1 MNDPPGSDRLSPDS
15 FLRQVVDTNPNLV
28 FVKDRD
34 GRFTLANL
42 AVAELYGTTPEQ
54 LLGKTDAELHPEGAE
69 LERSLRDDLEV
80 MTSRT
85 PKLIAAQAVNDGAT
99 GETRWFQ
106 TVKVPLLSP
115 DGSCDRVLVVGTDI
129 TARKRAEEALQG
141 TLHSSLD
148 ALIIMD
154 GAGLIT
160 GWSGQAETIF
170 GWRESE
176 VLGTPLADSIVPE
189 HHREAHRRGLSHF
202 LRTGEGPIL
211 GHRIEITALRRNGEE
226 FPVELTV
233 VPVRVDG
240 YWVFSAFIR
249 DLTERRRSELRL
261 GLQHS
266 VTRILSEMPILTEAA
281 PRVLQLLCEGLGW
294 DLGEMWVV
302 DPDGERIRSVGAWHR
317 PSPDMERFEALSRTF
332 VFGRGEGLPGRIW
345 NSGQPAWVPDFQ
357 TSSEMPRQ
365 EAAGGGRLHSSIGS
379 PIRSRRA
386 VVGVLQFFSREIREP
401 DSDLLAMMDSLG
413 AQIGQ
418 LVERGRAE
426 EAIRA
431 SENRYR
437 LLMEQAVDAIL
448 IAEPGGA
455 IVDANPAACE
465 LMGYDRSEILA
476 LTIAET
482 YPPDERDTAAARVQR
497 VHTGQA
503 LRFERR
509 LRRKDGEDVDVEV
522 TAKLL
527 PGGMM
532 QGVMRDIRERKTLEE
547 QLRQAQKME
556 AVGQLAGGIAHDFNN
571 LLTAITGYAELVLV
585 TLGADDPRRPDVQ
598 EICHATDRAA
608 TLTRQLLAFSR
619 RQVLQPRLID
629 LHRLAKDVERL
640 LHRLIGENIEVV
652 TLTDDALGLV
662 KADPSQVEQVLVNL
676 AVNARDAMPGGGR
689 LTIETRNVVLG
700 AEYAAGHS
708 LVAPGPYVLLAVT
721 DDGTGMDQPT
731 LARVFEPFFTTKG
744 PGRGTG
750 LGLSMVYGIVK
761 QSGGYVWVYS
771 ELGRGTTF
779 KIYLPRA
786 SGQAAAPEAEASVT
800 APGGHETIL
809 LVEDEPAVRAL
820 AQRVLAGRGY
830 TLLTAADGPAALE
843 LARHHH
849 GSIDLL
855 LTDVVMPGMSGRELA
870 QRLLALRPATLVLYI
885 TGYTED
891 TVVRHGLLQ
900 TGLAYLE
907 KPFRAD
913 LLLTKVR
920 QVLNDGGR

>member
-1 MNDPPGSDRLSPDS
+1 MNDPPGSDWLRRDG
-15 FLRQVVDTNPNLV
+15 FLRQILDTNPNLV

-34 GRFTLANL
+34 GRFALANR
-42 AVAELYGTTPEQ
+42 AAAELYGSTPE
-54 LLGKTDAELHPEGAE
+54 LLVGKTDADFLSRPPD
-69 LERSLRDDLEV
+69 LDRSLRDEREV

-85 PKLIAAQAVNDGAT
+85 PKLSLAEAVIHAVT

-106 TVKVPLLSP
+106 TVKSPLLSP
-115 DGSCDRVLVVGTDI
+115 DGSCDLVLVVATDI
-129 TARKRAEEALQG
+129 TARKRTEAALQG
-141 TLHSSLD
+141 ILDSSLD
-148 ALIIMD
+148 ALVVMD

-176 VLGTPLADSIVPE
+176 VVGIALADTIVPE
-189 HHREAHRRGLSHF
+189 YHREAHRRGLSHF

-233 VPVRVDG
+233 VPVRVDDA
-240 YWVFSAFIR
+240 WIFSAFIR
-249 DLTERRRSELRL
+249 DLTERRRAELRL

-266 VTRILSEMPILTEAA
+266 VTRILSEVPSLTEAA

-294 DLGEMWVV
+294 DVGEMWVV
-302 DPDGERIRSVGAWHR
+302 DPDGERIQSAGAWHR
-317 PSPDMERFEALSRTF
+317 PSPDLERFEALSRAF

-345 NSGQPAWVPDFQ
+345 ESGQPVWMPDFQ
-357 TSSEMPRQ
+357 SGSDLPGRQ
-365 EAAGGGRLHSSIGS
+365 AAAVGHLHSSIGS

-401 DSDLLAMMDSLG
+401 DPDLLAMMDSLG
-413 AQIGQ
+413 SQIGQ

-437 LLMEQAVDAIL
+437 LLMEQAADAIL
-448 IAEPGGA
+448 IVGPGGA

-476 LTIAET
+476 LTLPET
-482 YPPDERDTAAARVQR
+482 YPPDERETAAARVHR
-497 VHTGQA
+497 VRAGQA

-527 PGGMM
+527 PGGLM
-532 QGVMRDIRERKTLEE
+532 QGVMRDIRQRKILEE

-571 LLTAITGYAELVLV
+571 LLTAITGYAELVLM

-652 TLTDDALGLV
+652 TLTDAGLGLV
-662 KADPSQVEQVLVNL
+662 KADPSQMEQVLVNL

-700 AEYAAGHS
+700 TEYATGHS
-708 LVAPGPYVLLAVT
+708 MVEPGPYVLLAVT

-786 SGQAAAPEAEASVT
+786 SGQAVAPEAELSVT

-830 TLLTAADGPAALE
+830 
-843 LARHHH
+843 
-849 GSIDLL
+849 S
-855 LTDVVMPGMSGRELA
+855 
-870 QRLLALRPATLVLYI
+870 
-885 TGYTED
+885 
-891 TVVRHGLLQ
+891 
-900 TGLAYLE
+900 
-907 KPFRAD
+907 
-913 LLLTKVR
+913 
-920 QVLNDGGR
+920 